1 MKKKSVGS
9 HLAIY
14 LLLTIGAIV
23 MVFPFV
29 WSVLTSFK
37 SLSESLK
44 VPPAIFPEGWNVM
57 NYRDVERAAF
67 WKFFCQYGAHD
78 RV

>member
-1 MKKKSVGS
+1 MKKKSVGN

-44 VPPAIFPEGWNVM
+44 VPPAIFLKAGM
-57 NYRDVERAAF
+57 L
-67 WKFFCQYGAHD
+67 
-78 RV
+78 

>member
-1 MKKKSVGS
+1 MKKKSVGN

-44 VPPAIFPEGWNVM
+44 VPRGAPPAFSFQP
-57 NYRDVERAAF
+57 
-67 WKFFCQYGAHD
+67 QD
-78 RV
+78 RPGN

>member
-1 MKKKSVGS
+1 MKKKSVGN

-14 LLLTIGAIV
+14 LLLTIVAIV

-37 SLSESLK
+37 SLSE
-44 VPPAIFPEGWNVM
+44 
-57 NYRDVERAAF
+57 
-67 WKFFCQYGAHD
+67 
-78 RV
+78 

>member
-1 MKKKSVGS
+1 MKKKSVGN

-57 NYRDVERAAF
+57 NYRDVWSALPLEV
-67 WKFFCQYGAHD
+67 FCQYGAHD